1 MWPSMYFIFTVQ
13 IHGLKPIS
21 FPDLELMYRIQDLKY
36 IGPCPAQ
43 YGRTRA
49 LFKAPPLWS
58 GARAHWSTAHTTTA
72 KPPLPFP
79 SSWGWRM
86 GGCLD
91 GRGEEKYRAIYSL
104 WLLLAWFFFFFLLL
118 FPAGHLFPVCNMT
131 PVPNWFFLLLK
142 YVCEVRWALILA
154 AGLMHFN
161 HWCCFELAQ
170 KLETP
175 LLSLVSSSLT
185 SSVSNVMY

>member
-1 MWPSMYFIFTVQ
+1 MYFIFTVQ

-104 WLLLAWFFFFFLLL
+104 WLLLAWFFFFFFATL
-118 FPAGHLFPVCNMT
+118 PSRP
-131 PVPNWFFLLLK
+131 
-142 YVCEVRWALILA
+142 
-154 AGLMHFN
+154 
-161 HWCCFELAQ
+161 
-170 KLETP
+170 
-175 LLSLVSSSLT
+175 
-185 SSVSNVMY
+185 SVSCLQHDTSAQLVFSALEVCVWSTVGFNISSRVNAL

>member
-49 LFKAPPLWS
+49 LFKAPLLWS

-104 WLLLAWFFFFFLLL
+104 WLLLAWFFFFFCYSSQQAICFLSATWHQC
-118 FPAGHLFPVCNMT
+118 PIG
-131 PVPNWFFLLLK
+131 FFCCWSMCVK
-142 YVCEVRWALILA
+142 YG
-154 AGLMHFN
+154 GL
-161 HWCCFELAQ
+161 
-170 KLETP
+170 
-175 LLSLVSSSLT
+175 
-185 SSVSNVMY
+185 